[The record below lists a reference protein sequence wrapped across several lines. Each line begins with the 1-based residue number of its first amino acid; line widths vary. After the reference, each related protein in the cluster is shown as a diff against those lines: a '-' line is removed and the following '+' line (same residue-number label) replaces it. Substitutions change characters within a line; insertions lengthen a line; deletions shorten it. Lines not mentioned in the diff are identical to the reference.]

1 MATYTVQIAFNTDRT
16 LTDNE
21 LDQLLTNVIVQIE
34 EPADELGNEAEF
46 TTSDI
51 TTNVEIAACFF
62 CKTTDNLMTENQRN
76 EERAAGWVGI
86 DFYDATC
93 LPCFNTYKEER

>member
-1 MATYTVQIAFNTDRT
+1 MATYTVKIDFNTDRT

-21 LDQLLTNVIVQIE
+21 LDQLLTNVRVQIE
-34 EPADELGNEAEF
+34 EPADELGNDAEF
-46 TTSDI
+46 ITSNI
-51 TTNVEIAACFF
+51 TMKSEIAFCFF
-62 CKTTDNLMTENQRN
+62 CKATNDLMTENERDEQ
-76 EERAAGWVGI
+76 RAAGWVGV